1 MNYIYK
7 KIIEHKKR
15 FGLKA
20 IEYDIKFIKDYN
32 AHLLNFDLEEAESEL
47 KELVKKIEI
56 FEKEHKNSIKE
67 KGKVL
72 KIKSNIEMRKNVEE
86 QIKKGEKIK
95 EELQFQLSIIKK
107 WK

>member
-20 IEYDIKFIKDYN
+20 VEYDLKFIKDYN

-47 KELVKKIEI
+47 KKLVKRIEVL
-56 FEKEHKNSIKE
+56 EKEKKNATKE
-67 KGKVL
+67 KGEAL
-72 KIKSNIEMRKNVEE
+72 KIKSDIEMRRNVES
-86 QIKKGEKIK
+86 QIKKGEQIK
-95 EELQFQLSIIKK
+95 EELQFQLAIIKK

>member
-20 IEYDIKFIKDYN
+20 VEYDLKFIREYN
-32 AHLLNFDLEEAESEL
+32 AHLLNFDLEESEIKL
-47 KELVKKIEI
+47 KGLMKKIEI
-56 FEKEHKNSIKE
+56 LDKEHKNATKE
-67 KGKVL
+67 KGEAL
-72 KIKSNIEMRKNVEE
+72 KIKADVELRRNIES
-86 QIKKGEKIK
+86 QIKKGEQIE
-95 EELQFQLSIIKK
+95 EELQFQLAIIKK